1 MNPTNFGLLRRE
13 VADIIVDIRDGD
25 GPGQP
30 STITTTRKT
39 LRLINEQ
46 HISVTEKITPS
57 GTADQFQYDWILTAN
72 HYIKFHSEPH
82 PLDKRYQTPTEP
94 YHIHHSGQLSSL
106 DRLSNTSHRDL
117 FTILEMIR
125 IHFLASGIRD
135 Q

>member
-1 MNPTNFGLLRRE
+1 MNPTNFGLFRRE
-13 VADIIVDIRDGD
+13 FGDIIVDIRDGD
-25 GPGQP
+25 GSGQP

-39 LRLINEQ
+39 IQLINDQ

-57 GTADQFQYDWILTAN
+57 GTVDQFQHDWILAADR
-72 HYIKFHSEPH
+72 YIKFHSESH

-94 YHIHHSGQLSSL
+94 YHIHHSGQFSSL
-106 DRLSNTSHRDL
+106 NRLSNTAHRDL

-125 IHFLASGIRD
+125 IHFLASDIRD